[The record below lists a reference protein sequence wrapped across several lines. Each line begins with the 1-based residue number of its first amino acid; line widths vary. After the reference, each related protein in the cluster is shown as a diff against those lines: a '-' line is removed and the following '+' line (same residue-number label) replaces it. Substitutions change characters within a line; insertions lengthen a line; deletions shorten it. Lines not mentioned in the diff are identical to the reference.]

1 VSSITESAVKTFN
14 YQVYI
19 RATPEAIFDAL
30 TNPQQAERYGYRSRV
45 EYELVPG
52 GDYRAY
58 ATDEMRAMGSPDVVL
73 EGTVMGVD
81 LPQRLIQTWHA
92 LFGPE
97 TAAEAD
103 TTLVFETEPR
113 EGGFTKLTLTHGLD
127 GAPITSGFV
136 SGAAP
141 DTGGGW
147 PFVLS
152 DLKTL
157 LETGNSLAG

>member
-1 VSSITESAVKTFN
+1 VSSMTEHALKTFS

-30 TNPQQAERYGYRSRV
+30 TNPEQAERYGYRSRV

-58 ATDEMRAMGSPDVVL
+58 ATEGMRAMGSPDVVL
-73 EGTVMGVD
+73 EGTVIEVD
-81 LPQRLIQTWHA
+81 LPRKLVQTWHA

-103 TTLVFETEPR
+103 TTLTFETEAR
-113 EGGFTKLTLTHGLD
+113 EGGFTRLTLTHDLE

-141 DTGGGW
+141 NTGGGW

-152 DLKTL
+152 DLKTV